1 MAIPEQFLPAV
12 HSGQVVRYGCI
23 LKDVT
28 TGQIVGHLKELA
40 GLSRRLSGIPI
51 HPLLTGAATV
61 AQAGQWIDT
70 HMQLGQIRQALDH
83 LQLVSSVGAVASVV
97 GLGVSVAGFAIVWKR
112 LQRLE
117 QNLNRAMDQLGAEVQ
132 SLHLKIDLLSMAELT
147 MASQQLDSAG
157 HTDRPEREAELLKD
171 ADRCFQK
178 YRNYYYR
185 LILELEP
192 LTRPAL
198 TLPQIRELY
207 GRFFVCV
214 QGELE
219 ATFLLHDLA
228 QWRHRHEGIIQQLA
242 QICDLDAQT
251 MLRCRVDALG
261 LITQSELDNLKEQVL
276 VTRDLCRESQA
287 RFVTA
292 QEEVLWLDRNRLA
305 PSDYLHALQNA
316 PSKDGIVLFPR
327 TLESSSP
334 LGRTQDS
341 LGGRRSNGGSERRTM
356 RR

>member
-1 MAIPEQFLPAV
+1 VAIPMAIPEQFLPAV
-12 HSGQVVRYGCI
+12 LSGQAVRYGCI
-23 LKDVT
+23 LKDVA
-28 TGQIVGHLKELA
+28 TGQIIGHLKELA
-40 GLSRRLSGIPI
+40 GLSQLLSGIPI
-51 HPLLTGAATV
+51 HPLLTGAAAV

-70 HMQLGQIRQALDH
+70 HMQLRQIRQALDH
-83 LQLVSSVGAVASVV
+83 LQLVSSIGAVASVA

-117 QNLNRAMDQLGAEVQ
+117 QNLNRAMDQLRAEVER
-132 SLHLKIDLLSMAELT
+132 LHLKIDLLSMAELT

-157 HTDRPEREAELLKD
+157 HTDCAEREAELLKD

-207 GRFFVCV
+207 GRFFACV

-219 ATFLLHDLA
+219 ANFLLHDLA
-228 QWRHRHEGIIQQLA
+228 QWRHRHEGIVQQLA
-242 QICDLDAQT
+242 EVCNLDVRA

-261 LITQSELDNLKEQVL
+261 LVTQSELKNLKEQVFATYD
-276 VTRDLCRESQA
+276 VCRES
-287 RFVTA
+287 RERIVTA
-292 QEEVLWLDRNRLA
+292 KEEVLWLDRSRLA
-305 PSDYLHALQNA
+305 PSDYLRVVRGA
-316 PSKDGIVLFPR
+316 PKEEGVLLFPH
-327 TLESSSP
+327 
-334 LGRTQDS
+334 DA
-341 LGGRRSNGGSERRTM
+341 
-356 RR
+356 